1 MEESVVDY
9 KEVFRKMPKPVLFIR
24 YELNKDKKSV
34 MNIEFINDEALSFF
48 NKTCGELINKDFF
61 EILPEFKE
69 DKNFIDRVESIGSD
83 NIIYTKYIRSLVNFI
98 GITIQKIDEK
108 YFAFYLEYCIEKK
121 VFDEIN
127 KLGNIFFIKDKE
139 NRYMH
144 SSDLY
149 NEYAGHP
156 NIDMYGLTDFEIYP
170 EDIAALYF
178 DATKTLI
185 DSKKAYSQEIW
196 TLNNTVYIL
205 NRHSIYSNDEIIG
218 VIGIYESVIGK
229 LEKIYDGDIIT
240 KIVNN
245 STEHITIK
253 DMNGVYLD
261 CNNSFLKDTKL
272 KREDVIGKSNANIV
286 NLSEIEVSA
295 HKSDLEVI
303 KEKKRKIYNEEITID
318 GQVREFEVIKEPFL
332 DSYKNMVG
340 IIATGRDVTHR
351 REIERMQQEFFA
363 NISHELRTP
372 LNLIFG
378 SLQLIRIVEKEYLEK
393 RSAFNKYIN
402 IIDQNSKRLLKLVDN
417 LIDSTKMKCGYYQYN
432 PENNDIVSFIEN
444 IAMSV
449 AEFAKQNNIDLKFD
463 TDVEEKIMAFDLE
476 KLERIMLNLLSNS
489 IKYNKVQG
497 QIEVL
502 LNDCN
507 DTFVIT
513 VKDTGVG
520 IPSDKLMYIFER
532 FRQVEN
538 RFNKSTEGSG
548 IGLSLVKDLIEIQ
561 GGAIEVKSE
570 LGVGSEFIIKLP
582 VKILSDQSNINKMYF
597 NNYSSDLVKRMN
609 IEFSDIYLKND

>member
-1 MEESVVDY
+1 MVNY
-9 KEVFRKMPKPVLFIR
+9 KDVFRKIPKPVLFIK
-24 YELNKDKKSV
+24 YELNKDKNTTMK
-34 MNIEFINDEALSFF
+34 IEFINDEALSFF
-48 NKTCGELINKDFF
+48 NKTSDKLIHKDFF
-61 EILPEFKE
+61 DVLPEFKD
-69 DKNFIDRVESIGSD
+69 DKNFINRIESIEND
-83 NIIYTKYIRSLVNFI
+83 NIVCTKYIRSLVNFI
-98 GITIQKIDEK
+98 SITIQKIDEK
-108 YFAFYLEYCIEKK
+108 YFAFYLEHCIEKK
-121 VFDEIN
+121 IFDEIN
-127 KLGNIFFIKDKE
+127 ELGNIFFIKDRE
-139 NRYMH
+139 NTYMY

-156 NIDMYGLTDFEIYP
+156 NLDMYGLTDFDVYSKENG
-170 EDIAALYF
+170 DLYF
-178 DATKTLI
+178 NAAKTFI
-185 DSKKAYSQEIW
+185 DSKQPYSKEIS

-205 NRHSIYSNDEIIG
+205 NRYSIYSNGE
-218 VIGIYESVIGK
+218 VIGIIGIFESVIGK
-229 LEKIYDGDIIT
+229 LEKIYDGGIMT
-240 KIVNN
+240 KIVND
-245 STEHITIK
+245 SLEHIIFK

-261 CNNSFLKDTKL
+261 CNDSFLKDLKL
-272 KREDVIGKSNANIV
+272 KREDVIGKSSFNIYG
-286 NLSEIEVSA
+286 LSEIEASIQ
-295 HKSDLEVI
+295 KSDLEVI

-318 GQVREFEVIKEPFL
+318 GQVREFEVIKEPFW
-332 DSYKNMVG
+332 DSYKNLVG
-340 IIATGRDVTHR
+340 IIVTGRDVTHR
-351 REIERMQQEFFA
+351 REIEKMQQEFFA

-378 SLQLIRIVEKEYLEK
+378 SLQLIKSVEKEALEK
-393 RSAFNKYIN
+393 RNSLNKYID

-417 LIDSTKMKCGYYQYN
+417 LIDSTRMKCGYYEYKPKN
-432 PENNDIVSFIEN
+432 YDIVSFVEN
-444 IAMSV
+444 ISMSV
-449 AEFAKQNNIDLKFD
+449 ADFAKQNNIDLIFD

-489 IKYNKVQG
+489 IKYNKAQG

-507 DTFVIT
+507 DTFVIR

-561 GGAIEVKSE
+561 GGTIEVKSE

-582 VKILSDQSNINKMYF
+582 VKILSDDSNIDKVYF
-597 NNYSSDLVKRMN
+597 NNDYHDLVKRMN
-609 IEFSDIYLKND
+609 IEFSDIYIGND

>member
-1 MEESVVDY
+1 MVNY
-9 KEVFRKMPKPVLFIR
+9 KDVFRKIPKPVLFIK
-24 YELNKDKKSV
+24 YELNKDKNTTMK
-34 MNIEFINDEALSFF
+34 IEFINDEALSFF
-48 NKTCGELINKDFF
+48 NKTSDELIHKDFF
-61 EILPEFKE
+61 DVLPEFKD
-69 DKNFIDRVESIGSD
+69 DKNFINRIESIEND
-83 NIIYTKYIRSLVNFI
+83 NIVCTKYIRSLVNFI
-98 GITIQKIDEK
+98 SITIQKIDEK
-108 YFAFYLEYCIEKK
+108 YFAFYLEHCIEKK
-121 VFDEIN
+121 IFDEIN
-127 KLGNIFFIKDKE
+127 ELGNIFFIKDRE
-139 NRYMH
+139 NRYMY

-149 NEYAGHP
+149 NEYEGHP
-156 NIDMYGLTDFEIYP
+156 NLDMYGLTDFDVYSKENG
-170 EDIAALYF
+170 DLYF
-178 DATKTLI
+178 NAAKTFI
-185 DSKKAYSQEIW
+185 DSKQPYSKEIS

-205 NRHSIYSNDEIIG
+205 NRYSIYSNGE
-218 VIGIYESVIGK
+218 VIGIIGIFESVIGK
-229 LEKIYDGDIIT
+229 LEKIYDGGIMT
-240 KIVNN
+240 KIVND
-245 STEHITIK
+245 SLEHIIFK

-261 CNNSFLKDTKL
+261 CNDSFLKDLKL
-272 KREDVIGKSNANIV
+272 KREDVIGKSSSNIYG
-286 NLSEIEVSA
+286 LSEIEASIQ
-295 HKSDLEVI
+295 KSDLEVI

-332 DSYKNMVG
+332 DSYKNLVG
-340 IIATGRDVTHR
+340 IIVTGRDVTHR
-351 REIERMQQEFFA
+351 REIEKMQQEFFA

-378 SLQLIRIVEKEYLEK
+378 SLQLIKSVEKEALEK
-393 RSAFNKYIN
+393 RNSLNKYID

-417 LIDSTKMKCGYYQYN
+417 LIDSTRMKCGYYEYKPKN
-432 PENNDIVSFIEN
+432 YDIVSFVEN
-444 IAMSV
+444 ISMSV
-449 AEFAKQNNIDLKFD
+449 ADFAKQNNIDLIFD

-489 IKYNKVQG
+489 IKYNKAQG

-507 DTFVIT
+507 DTFVIR

-561 GGAIEVKSE
+561 GGTIEVKSE

-582 VKILSDQSNINKMYF
+582 VKILSDDSNIDKVYF
-597 NNYSSDLVKRMN
+597 NNDYHDLVKRMN
-609 IEFSDIYLKND
+609 IEFSDIYIGND

>member
-1 MEESVVDY
+1 MVNY
-9 KEVFRKMPKPVLFIR
+9 KDVFRKIPKPILFIK
-24 YELNKDKKSV
+24 YELNKDKNTTMK
-34 MNIEFINDEALSFF
+34 IEFINDEALSFF
-48 NKTCGELINKDFF
+48 NKTSDELIHKDFF
-61 EILPEFKE
+61 DVLPEFKD
-69 DKNFIDRVESIGSD
+69 DKNFINRIESIEND
-83 NIIYTKYIRSLVNFI
+83 NIVCTKYIRSLVNFI
-98 GITIQKIDEK
+98 SITIQKIDEK

-121 VFDEIN
+121 IFDEIN
-127 KLGNIFFIKDKE
+127 ELGNIFFIKDRE
-139 NRYMH
+139 NRYMY

-149 NEYAGHP
+149 NEYEGHP
-156 NIDMYGLTDFEIYP
+156 NLDMYGLTDFDVYSKENG
-170 EDIAALYF
+170 DLYF
-178 DATKTLI
+178 NAAKTFI
-185 DSKKAYSQEIW
+185 DSKQPYSKEIS

-205 NRHSIYSNDEIIG
+205 NRYSIYSNGE
-218 VIGIYESVIGK
+218 VIGIIGIFESVIGK
-229 LEKIYDGDIIT
+229 LEKIYDGGIMT
-240 KIVNN
+240 KIVND
-245 STEHITIK
+245 SLEHIIFK

-261 CNNSFLKDTKL
+261 CNDSFLKDLKL
-272 KREDVIGKSNANIV
+272 KREDVIGKSSSNIYG
-286 NLSEIEVSA
+286 LSEIEASIQ
-295 HKSDLEVI
+295 KSDLEVI

-332 DSYKNMVG
+332 DSYKNLVG
-340 IIATGRDVTHR
+340 IIVTGRDVTHR
-351 REIERMQQEFFA
+351 REIEKMQQEFFA

-378 SLQLIRIVEKEYLEK
+378 SLQLIKSVEKEVLEK
-393 RSAFNKYIN
+393 RNSLNKYID

-417 LIDSTKMKCGYYQYN
+417 LIDSTRMKCGYYEYKPKN
-432 PENNDIVSFIEN
+432 YDIVSFVEN
-444 IAMSV
+444 ISMSV
-449 AEFAKQNNIDLKFD
+449 ADFAKQNNIDLIFD

-489 IKYNKVQG
+489 IKYNKAQG

-507 DTFVIT
+507 DTFVIR

-561 GGAIEVKSE
+561 GGTIEVKSE

-582 VKILSDQSNINKMYF
+582 VKILSDDSNIDKVYF
-597 NNYSSDLVKRMN
+597 NNDYHDLVKRMN
-609 IEFSDIYLKND
+609 IEFSDIYIGND

>member
-1 MEESVVDY
+1 MVNY
-9 KEVFRKMPKPVLFIR
+9 KDVFRKIPKPVLFIK
-24 YELNKDKKSV
+24 YELNKDKNTTMK
-34 MNIEFINDEALSFF
+34 IEFINDEALSFF
-48 NKTCGELINKDFF
+48 NKTSDELIHKDFF
-61 EILPEFKE
+61 DVLPEFKD
-69 DKNFIDRVESIGSD
+69 DKNFINRIESIEND
-83 NIIYTKYIRSLVNFI
+83 NIVCTKYIRSLVNFI
-98 GITIQKIDEK
+98 SITIQKIDEK
-108 YFAFYLEYCIEKK
+108 YFAFYLEHCIEKK
-121 VFDEIN
+121 IFDEIN
-127 KLGNIFFIKDKE
+127 ELGNIFFIKDRE
-139 NRYMH
+139 NRYMY

-156 NIDMYGLTDFEIYP
+156 NLDMYGLTDFDVYSKENG
-170 EDIAALYF
+170 DLYF
-178 DATKTLI
+178 NAAKTFI
-185 DSKKAYSQEIW
+185 DSKQPYSKEIS

-205 NRHSIYSNDEIIG
+205 NRYSIYSNGE
-218 VIGIYESVIGK
+218 VIGIIGIFESVIGK
-229 LEKIYDGDIIT
+229 LEKIYDGGIMT
-240 KIVNN
+240 KIVND
-245 STEHITIK
+245 SLEHIIFK

-261 CNNSFLKDTKL
+261 CNDSFLKDLKL
-272 KREDVIGKSNANIV
+272 KREDVIGKSSSNIYG
-286 NLSEIEVSA
+286 LSEIEASIQ
-295 HKSDLEVI
+295 KSDLEVI

-332 DSYKNMVG
+332 DSYKNLVG
-340 IIATGRDVTHR
+340 IIVTGRDVTHR
-351 REIERMQQEFFA
+351 REIEKMQQEFFA

-378 SLQLIRIVEKEYLEK
+378 SLQLIKSVEKEVLEK
-393 RSAFNKYIN
+393 RNSLNKYID

-417 LIDSTKMKCGYYQYN
+417 LIDSTRMKCGYYEYN
-432 PENNDIVSFIEN
+432 PKNYDIVSFVEN
-444 IAMSV
+444 ISMSV
-449 AEFAKQNNIDLKFD
+449 ADFAKQNNIDLIFD

-489 IKYNKVQG
+489 IKYNKAQG

-507 DTFVIT
+507 DTFVIR

-538 RFNKSTEGSG
+538 TFNKSTKGSG

-561 GGAIEVKSE
+561 GGTIEVKSE

-582 VKILSDQSNINKMYF
+582 VKILSDDSNIDKVYF
-597 NNYSSDLVKRMN
+597 NNDYHDLVKRMN
-609 IEFSDIYLKND
+609 IEFSDIYIGND

>member
-1 MEESVVDY
+1 MVNY
-9 KEVFRKMPKPVLFIR
+9 KDVFRKIPKPVLFIK
-24 YELNKDKKSV
+24 YELNKDKNTTMK
-34 MNIEFINDEALSFF
+34 IEFINDEALSFF
-48 NKTCGELINKDFF
+48 NKTSDELIHKDFF
-61 EILPEFKE
+61 DVLPEFKD
-69 DKNFIDRVESIGSD
+69 DKNFINRIESIEND
-83 NIIYTKYIRSLVNFI
+83 NIVCTKYIRSLVNFI
-98 GITIQKIDEK
+98 SITIQKIDEK

-121 VFDEIN
+121 IFDEIN
-127 KLGNIFFIKDKE
+127 ELGNIFFIKDRE
-139 NRYMH
+139 NRYMY

-156 NIDMYGLTDFEIYP
+156 NLDMYGLTDFDVYSKENG
-170 EDIAALYF
+170 DLYF
-178 DATKTLI
+178 NAAKTFI
-185 DSKKAYSQEIW
+185 DSKQPYSKEIS

-205 NRHSIYSNDEIIG
+205 NRYSIYSNGE
-218 VIGIYESVIGK
+218 VIGIIGIFESVIGK
-229 LEKIYDGDIIT
+229 LEKIYDGGIMT
-240 KIVNN
+240 KIVND
-245 STEHITIK
+245 SLEHIIFK

-261 CNNSFLKDTKL
+261 CNDSFLKDLKL
-272 KREDVIGKSNANIV
+272 KREDVIGKSSSNIDG
-286 NLSEIEVSA
+286 LSEIEASIQ
-295 HKSDLEVI
+295 KSDLEVI

-318 GQVREFEVIKEPFL
+318 GQVRELEVIKEPFW
-332 DSYKNMVG
+332 DSYKNLVG
-340 IIATGRDVTHR
+340 IIVTGRDITHR
-351 REIERMQQEFFA
+351 REIEKMQQEFFA

-378 SLQLIRIVEKEYLEK
+378 SLQLIKSVEKEVLEK
-393 RSAFNKYIN
+393 RNSLNKYID

-417 LIDSTKMKCGYYQYN
+417 LIDSTRMKCGYYEYKPKN
-432 PENNDIVSFIEN
+432 YDIVSFVEN
-444 IAMSV
+444 ISMSV
-449 AEFAKQNNIDLKFD
+449 ADFAKQNNIDLIFD

-489 IKYNKVQG
+489 IKYNKAQG

-507 DTFVIT
+507 DTFVIR

-561 GGAIEVKSE
+561 GGTIEVKSE

-582 VKILSDQSNINKMYF
+582 VKILSDDSNIDKVYF
-597 NNYSSDLVKRMN
+597 NNDYHDLVKRMN
-609 IEFSDIYLKND
+609 IEFSDIYIGND

>member
-1 MEESVVDY
+1 MVNY
-9 KEVFRKMPKPVLFIR
+9 KDVFRKIPKPILFIK
-24 YELNKDKKSV
+24 YELNKDKNTTMK
-34 MNIEFINDEALSFF
+34 IEFINDEALSFF
-48 NKTCGELINKDFF
+48 NKTSDELIHKDFF
-61 EILPEFKE
+61 DVLPEFKD
-69 DKNFIDRVESIGSD
+69 DKNFINRIESIEND
-83 NIIYTKYIRSLVNFI
+83 NIVCTKYIRSLVNFI
-98 GITIQKIDEK
+98 SITMQKIDEK
-108 YFAFYLEYCIEKK
+108 YFAFYLEHCIEKK
-121 VFDEIN
+121 IFDEIN
-127 KLGNIFFIKDKE
+127 ELGNIFFIKDRE
-139 NRYMH
+139 NRYMY

-149 NEYAGHP
+149 NEYEGHP
-156 NIDMYGLTDFEIYP
+156 NLDMYGLTDFDVYSKENG
-170 EDIAALYF
+170 DLYF
-178 DATKTLI
+178 NAAKTFI
-185 DSKKAYSQEIW
+185 DSKQPYSKEIS

-205 NRHSIYSNDEIIG
+205 NRYSIYSNGE
-218 VIGIYESVIGK
+218 VIGIIGIFESVIGK
-229 LEKIYDGDIIT
+229 LEKIYDGGIMT
-240 KIVNN
+240 KIVND
-245 STEHITIK
+245 SLEHIIFK

-261 CNNSFLKDTKL
+261 CNDSFLKDLKL
-272 KREDVIGKSNANIV
+272 KREDVIGKSSSNIYG
-286 NLSEIEVSA
+286 LSEIEASIQ
-295 HKSDLEVI
+295 KSDLEVI

-332 DSYKNMVG
+332 DSYKNLVG
-340 IIATGRDVTHR
+340 IIVTGRDVTHR
-351 REIERMQQEFFA
+351 REIEKMQQEFFA

-378 SLQLIRIVEKEYLEK
+378 SLQLIKSVEKEVLEK
-393 RSAFNKYIN
+393 RNSLNKYID

-417 LIDSTKMKCGYYQYN
+417 LIDSTRMKCGYYEYKPKN
-432 PENNDIVSFIEN
+432 YDIVSFVEN
-444 IAMSV
+444 ISMSV
-449 AEFAKQNNIDLKFD
+449 ADFAKQNNIDLIFD

-489 IKYNKVQG
+489 IKYNKAQG

-507 DTFVIT
+507 DTFVIR

-561 GGAIEVKSE
+561 GGTIEVKSE

-582 VKILSDQSNINKMYF
+582 VKILSDDSNIDKVYF
-597 NNYSSDLVKRMN
+597 NNDYHDLVKRMN
-609 IEFSDIYLKND
+609 IEFSDIYIGND

>member
-1 MEESVVDY
+1 MVNY
-9 KEVFRKMPKPVLFIR
+9 KDVFRKIPKPILFIK
-24 YELNKDKKSV
+24 YELNKDKNTTMK
-34 MNIEFINDEALSFF
+34 IEFINDEALSFF
-48 NKTCGELINKDFF
+48 NKTSDELIHKDFF
-61 EILPEFKE
+61 DVLPEFKD
-69 DKNFIDRVESIGSD
+69 DKNFINRIESIEND
-83 NIIYTKYIRSLVNFI
+83 NIVCTKYIRSLVNFI
-98 GITIQKIDEK
+98 SITIQKIDEK
-108 YFAFYLEYCIEKK
+108 YFAFYLEHCIEKK
-121 VFDEIN
+121 IFDEIN
-127 KLGNIFFIKDKE
+127 ELGNIFFIKDRE
-139 NRYMH
+139 NRYMY

-149 NEYAGHP
+149 NEYEGNP
-156 NIDMYGLTDFEIYP
+156 NLDMYGLTDFDVYSKENG
-170 EDIAALYF
+170 DLYF
-178 DATKTLI
+178 NAAKTFI
-185 DSKKAYSQEIW
+185 DSKQPYSKEIS

-205 NRHSIYSNDEIIG
+205 NRYSIYSNGE
-218 VIGIYESVIGK
+218 VIGIIGIFESVIGK
-229 LEKIYDGDIIT
+229 LEKIYDGGIMT
-240 KIVNN
+240 KIVND
-245 STEHITIK
+245 SLEHIIFK

-261 CNNSFLKDTKL
+261 CNDSFFKDLKL
-272 KREDVIGKSNANIV
+272 KREDVIGKSSSNIYG
-286 NLSEIEVSA
+286 LSEIEASIQ
-295 HKSDLEVI
+295 KSDLEVI

-332 DSYKNMVG
+332 DSYKNLVG
-340 IIATGRDVTHR
+340 IIVTGRDVTHR
-351 REIERMQQEFFA
+351 REIEKMQQEFFA

-378 SLQLIRIVEKEYLEK
+378 SLQLIKSVEKEVLEK
-393 RSAFNKYIN
+393 RNSLNKYID

-417 LIDSTKMKCGYYQYN
+417 LIESTRMKCGYYEYN
-432 PENNDIVSFIEN
+432 PKNYDIVSFVEN
-444 IAMSV
+444 ISMSV
-449 AEFAKQNNIDLKFD
+449 ADFAKQNNIDLIFD

-489 IKYNKVQG
+489 IKYNKAQG

-507 DTFVIT
+507 NTFVIT

-561 GGAIEVKSE
+561 GGTIEVKSE

-582 VKILSDQSNINKMYF
+582 VKILSDDSNIDKVYF
-597 NNYSSDLVKRMN
+597 NNDYHDLVKRMN
-609 IEFSDIYLKND
+609 IEFSDIYIGND

>member
-1 MEESVVDY
+1 MVNY
-9 KEVFRKMPKPVLFIR
+9 KDVFRKIPKPILFIK
-24 YELNKDKKSV
+24 YELNKDKNTTMK
-34 MNIEFINDEALSFF
+34 IEFINDEALSFF
-48 NKTCGELINKDFF
+48 NKTSDELIHKDFF
-61 EILPEFKE
+61 DVLPEFKD
-69 DKNFIDRVESIGSD
+69 DKNFINRIESIEND
-83 NIIYTKYIRSLVNFI
+83 NIVCTKYIRSLVNFI
-98 GITIQKIDEK
+98 SITIQKIDEK
-108 YFAFYLEYCIEKK
+108 YFAFYLEHCIEKK
-121 VFDEIN
+121 IFDEIN
-127 KLGNIFFIKDKE
+127 ELGNIFFIKDRE
-139 NRYMH
+139 NRYMY

-156 NIDMYGLTDFEIYP
+156 NLDMYGLTDFDVYSKENG
-170 EDIAALYF
+170 DLYF
-178 DATKTLI
+178 NAAKTFI
-185 DSKKAYSQEIW
+185 DSKQPYSKEIS

-205 NRHSIYSNDEIIG
+205 NRYSIYSNGE
-218 VIGIYESVIGK
+218 VIGIIGIFESVIGK
-229 LEKIYDGDIIT
+229 LEKIYDGGIMT
-240 KIVNN
+240 KIVND
-245 STEHITIK
+245 SLEHIIFK

-261 CNNSFLKDTKL
+261 CNDSFLKDLKL
-272 KREDVIGKSNANIV
+272 KREDVIGKSSSNIYG
-286 NLSEIEVSA
+286 LSEIEASIQ
-295 HKSDLEVI
+295 KSDLEVI

-332 DSYKNMVG
+332 DSYKNLVG
-340 IIATGRDVTHR
+340 IIVTGRDVTHR
-351 REIERMQQEFFA
+351 REIEKMQQEFFA

-378 SLQLIRIVEKEYLEK
+378 SLQLIKSVEKEVLEK
-393 RSAFNKYIN
+393 RNSLNKYID

-417 LIDSTKMKCGYYQYN
+417 LIDSTRMKCGYYEYKPKN
-432 PENNDIVSFIEN
+432 YDIVSFVEN
-444 IAMSV
+444 ISMSV
-449 AEFAKQNNIDLKFD
+449 ADFAKQNNIDLIFD

-489 IKYNKVQG
+489 IKYNKAQG

-507 DTFVIT
+507 DTFVIR

-561 GGAIEVKSE
+561 GGTIEVKSE

-582 VKILSDQSNINKMYF
+582 VKILSDDSNIDKVYF
-597 NNYSSDLVKRMN
+597 NNDYHDLVKRMN
-609 IEFSDIYLKND
+609 IEFSDIYIGND

>member
-1 MEESVVDY
+1 MVNY
-9 KEVFRKMPKPVLFIR
+9 KDVFRKIPKPILFIK
-24 YELNKDKKSV
+24 YELNKDKNTTMK
-34 MNIEFINDEALSFF
+34 IEFINDEALSFF
-48 NKTCGELINKDFF
+48 NKTSDELIHKDFF
-61 EILPEFKE
+61 DVLPEFKD
-69 DKNFIDRVESIGSD
+69 DKNFINRIESIEND
-83 NIIYTKYIRSLVNFI
+83 NIVCTKYIRSLVNFI
-98 GITIQKIDEK
+98 SITIQKIDEK

-121 VFDEIN
+121 IFDEIN
-127 KLGNIFFIKDKE
+127 ELGNIFFIKDRE
-139 NRYMH
+139 NTYMY

-149 NEYAGHP
+149 NEYEGHP
-156 NIDMYGLTDFEIYP
+156 NLDMYGLTDFDVYSKENG
-170 EDIAALYF
+170 DLYF
-178 DATKTLI
+178 NAAKTFI
-185 DSKKAYSQEIW
+185 DSKQPYSKEIS

-205 NRHSIYSNDEIIG
+205 NRYSIYSNGE
-218 VIGIYESVIGK
+218 VIGIIGIFESVIGK
-229 LEKIYDGDIIT
+229 LEKIYDGGIMT
-240 KIVNN
+240 KIVND
-245 STEHITIK
+245 SLEHIIFK

-261 CNNSFLKDTKL
+261 CNDSFLKDLKL
-272 KREDVIGKSNANIV
+272 KREDVIGKSSSNIYG
-286 NLSEIEVSA
+286 LSEIEASIQ
-295 HKSDLEVI
+295 KSDLEVI

-332 DSYKNMVG
+332 DSYKNLVG
-340 IIATGRDVTHR
+340 IIVTGRDVTHR
-351 REIERMQQEFFA
+351 REIEKMQQEFFA

-378 SLQLIRIVEKEYLEK
+378 SLQLIKSVEKEVLEK
-393 RSAFNKYIN
+393 RNSLNKYID

-417 LIDSTKMKCGYYQYN
+417 LIDSTRMKCGYYEYKPKN
-432 PENNDIVSFIEN
+432 YDIVSFVEN
-444 IAMSV
+444 ISMSV
-449 AEFAKQNNIDLKFD
+449 ADFAKQNNIDLIFD

-489 IKYNKVQG
+489 IKYNKAQG

-507 DTFVIT
+507 DTFVIR

-561 GGAIEVKSE
+561 GGTIEVKSE

-582 VKILSDQSNINKMYF
+582 VKILSDDSNIDKVYF
-597 NNYSSDLVKRMN
+597 NNDYHDLVKRMN
-609 IEFSDIYLKND
+609 IEFSDIYIGND

>member
-1 MEESVVDY
+1 MVNY
-9 KEVFRKMPKPVLFIR
+9 KDVFRKIPKPVLFIK
-24 YELNKDKKSV
+24 YELNKDKNTTMK
-34 MNIEFINDEALSFF
+34 IEFINDEALSFF
-48 NKTCGELINKDFF
+48 NKTSDELIHKDFF
-61 EILPEFKE
+61 DVLPEFKD
-69 DKNFIDRVESIGSD
+69 DKNFINRIESIEND
-83 NIIYTKYIRSLVNFI
+83 NIVCTKYIRSLVNFI
-98 GITIQKIDEK
+98 SITIQKIDEK

-121 VFDEIN
+121 IFDEIN
-127 KLGNIFFIKDKE
+127 ELGNIFFIKDRE
-139 NRYMH
+139 NRYMY

-156 NIDMYGLTDFEIYP
+156 NLDMYGLTDFDVYSKENG
-170 EDIAALYF
+170 DLYF
-178 DATKTLI
+178 NAAKTFI
-185 DSKKAYSQEIW
+185 DSKQPYSKEIS

-205 NRHSIYSNDEIIG
+205 NRYSIYSNGE
-218 VIGIYESVIGK
+218 VIGIIGIFESVIGK
-229 LEKIYDGDIIT
+229 LEKIYDGGIMT
-240 KIVNN
+240 KIVND
-245 STEHITIK
+245 SLEHIIFK

-261 CNNSFLKDTKL
+261 CNDSFLKDLKL
-272 KREDVIGKSNANIV
+272 KREDVIGKSSSNIYG
-286 NLSEIEVSA
+286 LSEIEASIQ
-295 HKSDLEVI
+295 KSDLEVI

-318 GQVREFEVIKEPFL
+318 GQVREFEVIKEPFW
-332 DSYKNMVG
+332 DSYKNLVG
-340 IIATGRDVTHR
+340 IIVTGRDITHR
-351 REIERMQQEFFA
+351 REIEKMQQEFFA

-378 SLQLIRIVEKEYLEK
+378 SLQLIKSVEKEVLEK
-393 RSAFNKYIN
+393 RNSLNKYID

-417 LIDSTKMKCGYYQYN
+417 LIDSTRMKCGYYEYKPKN
-432 PENNDIVSFIEN
+432 YDIVSFVEN
-444 IAMSV
+444 ISMSV
-449 AEFAKQNNIDLKFD
+449 ADFAKQNNIDLIFD

-489 IKYNKVQG
+489 IKYNKAQG

-561 GGAIEVKSE
+561 GGTIEVKSE

-582 VKILSDQSNINKMYF
+582 VKILSDDSNIDKVYF
-597 NNYSSDLVKRMN
+597 NNDYHDLVKRMN
-609 IEFSDIYLKND
+609 IEFSDIYIGND

>member
-1 MEESVVDY
+1 MVNY
-9 KEVFRKMPKPVLFIR
+9 KDVFRKIPKPVLFIK
-24 YELNKDKKSV
+24 YELNKDKNTTMK
-34 MNIEFINDEALSFF
+34 IEFINDEALSFF
-48 NKTCGELINKDFF
+48 NKTSDELIHKDFF
-61 EILPEFKE
+61 DVLPEFKD
-69 DKNFIDRVESIGSD
+69 DKNFINRIESIEND
-83 NIIYTKYIRSLVNFI
+83 NIVCTKYIRSLVNFI
-98 GITIQKIDEK
+98 SITIQKIDEK
-108 YFAFYLEYCIEKK
+108 YFAFYLEHCIEKK
-121 VFDEIN
+121 IFDEIN
-127 KLGNIFFIKDKE
+127 ELGNIFFIKDRE
-139 NRYMH
+139 NRYMY

-149 NEYAGHP
+149 NEYEGHP
-156 NIDMYGLTDFEIYP
+156 NLDMYGLTDFDVYSKENG
-170 EDIAALYF
+170 DLYF
-178 DATKTLI
+178 NAAKTFI
-185 DSKKAYSQEIW
+185 DSKQPYSKEIS

-205 NRHSIYSNDEIIG
+205 NRYSIYSNGE
-218 VIGIYESVIGK
+218 VIGIIGIFESVIGK
-229 LEKIYDGDIIT
+229 LEKIYDGGIMT
-240 KIVNN
+240 KIVND
-245 STEHITIK
+245 SLEHIIFK

-261 CNNSFLKDTKL
+261 CNDSFLKDLKL
-272 KREDVIGKSNANIV
+272 KREDVIGKSSSNIYG
-286 NLSEIEVSA
+286 LSEIEASIQ
-295 HKSDLEVI
+295 KSDLEVI

-332 DSYKNMVG
+332 DSYKNLVG
-340 IIATGRDVTHR
+340 IIVTGRDVTHR
-351 REIERMQQEFFA
+351 REIEKMQQEFFA

-378 SLQLIRIVEKEYLEK
+378 SLQLIKSVEKEVLEK
-393 RSAFNKYIN
+393 RNSLNKYID
-402 IIDQNSKRLLKLVDN
+402 IIDQNSKRLLRLVDN
-417 LIDSTKMKCGYYQYN
+417 LIDSTRMKCGYYEYN
-432 PENNDIVSFIEN
+432 PKNYDIVSFVEN
-444 IAMSV
+444 ISMSV
-449 AEFAKQNNIDLKFD
+449 ADFAKQNNIDLIFD

-489 IKYNKVQG
+489 IKYNKAQG

-561 GGAIEVKSE
+561 GGTIEVKSE

-582 VKILSDQSNINKMYF
+582 VKILSDDSNIDKVYF
-597 NNYSSDLVKRMN
+597 NNDYHDLVKRMN
-609 IEFSDIYLKND
+609 IEFSDIYIGND

>member
-1 MEESVVDY
+1 MVNY
-9 KEVFRKMPKPVLFIR
+9 KDVFRKIPKPVLFIK
-24 YELNKDKKSV
+24 YELNKDKNTTMK
-34 MNIEFINDEALSFF
+34 IEFINDEALSFF
-48 NKTCGELINKDFF
+48 NKTSDELIHKDFF
-61 EILPEFKE
+61 DVLPEFKD
-69 DKNFIDRVESIGSD
+69 DKNFINRIESIEND
-83 NIIYTKYIRSLVNFI
+83 NIVCTKYIRSLVNFI
-98 GITIQKIDEK
+98 SITIQKIDEK
-108 YFAFYLEYCIEKK
+108 YFAFYLEHCIEKK
-121 VFDEIN
+121 IFDEIN
-127 KLGNIFFIKDKE
+127 ELGNIFFIKDRE
-139 NRYMH
+139 NRYMY

-149 NEYAGHP
+149 NEYEGHP
-156 NIDMYGLTDFEIYP
+156 NLDMYGLTDFDVYSKENG
-170 EDIAALYF
+170 DLYF
-178 DATKTLI
+178 NAAKTFI
-185 DSKKAYSQEIW
+185 DSKQPYSKEIS

-205 NRHSIYSNDEIIG
+205 NRYSIYSNGE
-218 VIGIYESVIGK
+218 VIGIIGIFESVIGK
-229 LEKIYDGDIIT
+229 LEKIYDGGIMT
-240 KIVNN
+240 KIVND
-245 STEHITIK
+245 SLEHIIFK

-261 CNNSFLKDTKL
+261 CNDSFLKDLKL
-272 KREDVIGKSNANIV
+272 KREDVIGKSSSNIYG
-286 NLSEIEVSA
+286 LSEIEASIQ
-295 HKSDLEVI
+295 KSDLEVI

-332 DSYKNMVG
+332 DSYKNLVG
-340 IIATGRDVTHR
+340 IIVTGRDVTHR
-351 REIERMQQEFFA
+351 REIEKMQQEFFA

-378 SLQLIRIVEKEYLEK
+378 SLQLIKSVEKEVLEK
-393 RSAFNKYIN
+393 RNSLNKYID

-417 LIDSTKMKCGYYQYN
+417 LIDSTRMKCGYYEYN
-432 PENNDIVSFIEN
+432 PKNYDIVSFVEN
-444 IAMSV
+444 ISMSV
-449 AEFAKQNNIDLKFD
+449 ADFAKQNNIDLIFD
-463 TDVEEKIMAFDLE
+463 TNVEEKIMAFDLE

-489 IKYNKVQG
+489 IKYNKAQG

-561 GGAIEVKSE
+561 GGTIEVKSE

-582 VKILSDQSNINKMYF
+582 VKILSDDSNIDKVYF
-597 NNYSSDLVKRMN
+597 NNDYHDLVKRMN
-609 IEFSDIYLKND
+609 IEFSDIYIGND

>member
-1 MEESVVDY
+1 MVNY
-9 KEVFRKMPKPVLFIR
+9 KDVFRKIPKPVLFIK
-24 YELNKDKKSV
+24 YELNKDKNTTMK
-34 MNIEFINDEALSFF
+34 IEFINDEALSFF
-48 NKTCGELINKDFF
+48 NKTSDELIHKDFF
-61 EILPEFKE
+61 DVLPEFKD
-69 DKNFIDRVESIGSD
+69 DKNFINRIESIEND
-83 NIIYTKYIRSLVNFI
+83 NIVCTKYIRSLVNFI
-98 GITIQKIDEK
+98 SITIQKIDEK

-121 VFDEIN
+121 IFDEIN
-127 KLGNIFFIKDKE
+127 ELGNIFFIKDRE
-139 NRYMH
+139 NRYMY

-149 NEYAGHP
+149 NEYEGHP
-156 NIDMYGLTDFEIYP
+156 NLDMYGLTDFDVYSKENG
-170 EDIAALYF
+170 DLYF
-178 DATKTLI
+178 NAAKTFI
-185 DSKKAYSQEIW
+185 DSKQPYSKEIS

-205 NRHSIYSNDEIIG
+205 NRYSIYSNGE
-218 VIGIYESVIGK
+218 VIGIIGIFESVIGK
-229 LEKIYDGDIIT
+229 LEKIYDGGIMT
-240 KIVNN
+240 KIVND
-245 STEHITIK
+245 SLEHIIFK

-261 CNNSFLKDTKL
+261 CNDSFLKDLKL
-272 KREDVIGKSNANIV
+272 KREDVIGKSSSNIYG
-286 NLSEIEVSA
+286 LSEIEASIQ
-295 HKSDLEVI
+295 KSDLEVI

-318 GQVREFEVIKEPFL
+318 GQVREFEVIKEPFW
-332 DSYKNMVG
+332 DSYKNLVG
-340 IIATGRDVTHR
+340 IIVTGRDVTHR
-351 REIERMQQEFFA
+351 REIEKMQQEFFA

-378 SLQLIRIVEKEYLEK
+378 SLQLIKSVEKEVLEK
-393 RSAFNKYIN
+393 RNSLNKYID

-417 LIDSTKMKCGYYQYN
+417 LIDSTRMKCGYYEYN
-432 PENNDIVSFIEN
+432 PKNYDIVSFVEN
-444 IAMSV
+444 ISMSV
-449 AEFAKQNNIDLKFD
+449 ADFAKQNNIDLIFD

-489 IKYNKVQG
+489 IKYNKAQG

-507 DTFVIT
+507 NTFVIT

-561 GGAIEVKSE
+561 GGTIEVKSE

-582 VKILSDQSNINKMYF
+582 VKILSDDSNIDKVYF
-597 NNYSSDLVKRMN
+597 NNDYHDLVKRMN
-609 IEFSDIYLKND
+609 IEFSDIYIGND

>member
-1 MEESVVDY
+1 MVNY
-9 KEVFRKMPKPVLFIR
+9 KDVFRKIPKPILFIK
-24 YELNKDKKSV
+24 YELNKDKNTTMK
-34 MNIEFINDEALSFF
+34 IEFINDEALSFF
-48 NKTCGELINKDFF
+48 NKTSDELIHKDFF
-61 EILPEFKE
+61 DVLPEFKD
-69 DKNFIDRVESIGSD
+69 DKNFINRIESIEND
-83 NIIYTKYIRSLVNFI
+83 NIVCTKYIRSLVNFI
-98 GITIQKIDEK
+98 SITIQKIDEK

-121 VFDEIN
+121 IFDEIN
-127 KLGNIFFIKDKE
+127 ELGNIFFIKDRE
-139 NRYMH
+139 NRYMY

-156 NIDMYGLTDFEIYP
+156 NLDMYGLTDFDVYSKENG
-170 EDIAALYF
+170 DLYF
-178 DATKTLI
+178 NAAKTFI
-185 DSKKAYSQEIW
+185 DSKQPYSKEISI
-196 TLNNTVYIL
+196 LNNTVYIL
-205 NRHSIYSNDEIIG
+205 NRYSIYSNGE
-218 VIGIYESVIGK
+218 VIGIIGIFESVIGK
-229 LEKIYDGDIIT
+229 LEKIYDGGIMT
-240 KIVNN
+240 KIVND
-245 STEHITIK
+245 SLEHIIFK

-261 CNNSFLKDTKL
+261 CNDSFLKDLKL
-272 KREDVIGKSNANIV
+272 KREDVIGKSSSNIYG
-286 NLSEIEVSA
+286 LSEIEASIQ
-295 HKSDLEVI
+295 KSDLEVI

-332 DSYKNMVG
+332 DSYKNLVG
-340 IIATGRDVTHR
+340 IIVTGRDVTHR
-351 REIERMQQEFFA
+351 REIEKMQQEFFA

-378 SLQLIRIVEKEYLEK
+378 SLQLIKSVEKEVLEK
-393 RSAFNKYIN
+393 RNSLNKYID

-417 LIDSTKMKCGYYQYN
+417 LIDSTRMKCGYYEYN
-432 PENNDIVSFIEN
+432 PKNYDIVSFVEN
-444 IAMSV
+444 ISMSV
-449 AEFAKQNNIDLKFD
+449 ADFAKQNNIDLIFD

-489 IKYNKVQG
+489 IKYNKAQG

-561 GGAIEVKSE
+561 GGTIEVKSE

-582 VKILSDQSNINKMYF
+582 VKILSDDSNIDKVYF
-597 NNYSSDLVKRMN
+597 NNDYHDLVKRMN
-609 IEFSDIYLKND
+609 IEFSDIYIGND

>member
-1 MEESVVDY
+1 MVNY
-9 KEVFRKMPKPVLFIR
+9 KDVFRKIPKPILFIK
-24 YELNKDKKSV
+24 YELNKDKNTTMK
-34 MNIEFINDEALSFF
+34 IEFINDEALSFF
-48 NKTCGELINKDFF
+48 NKTSDELIHKDFF
-61 EILPEFKE
+61 DVLPEFKD
-69 DKNFIDRVESIGSD
+69 DKNFINRIESIEND
-83 NIIYTKYIRSLVNFI
+83 NIVCTKYIRSLVNFI
-98 GITIQKIDEK
+98 SITIQKIDEK
-108 YFAFYLEYCIEKK
+108 YFAFYLEHCIEKK
-121 VFDEIN
+121 IFDEIN
-127 KLGNIFFIKDKE
+127 ELGNIFFIKDRE
-139 NRYMH
+139 NRYMY

-156 NIDMYGLTDFEIYP
+156 NLDMYGLTDFDVYSKENG
-170 EDIAALYF
+170 DLYF
-178 DATKTLI
+178 NAAKTFI
-185 DSKKAYSQEIW
+185 DSKQPYSKEIS
-196 TLNNTVYIL
+196 TLNNNVYIL
-205 NRHSIYSNDEIIG
+205 NRYSIYSNGE
-218 VIGIYESVIGK
+218 VIGIIGIFESVIGK
-229 LEKIYDGDIIT
+229 LEKIYDGGIMT
-240 KIVNN
+240 KIVND
-245 STEHITIK
+245 SLEHIIFK

-261 CNNSFLKDTKL
+261 CNDSFLKDLKL
-272 KREDVIGKSNANIV
+272 KREDVIGKSSSNIYG
-286 NLSEIEVSA
+286 LSEIEASIQ
-295 HKSDLEVI
+295 KSDLEVI

-332 DSYKNMVG
+332 DSYKNLVG
-340 IIATGRDVTHR
+340 IIVTGRDVTHR
-351 REIERMQQEFFA
+351 REIEKMQQEFFA

-378 SLQLIRIVEKEYLEK
+378 SLQLIKSVEKEVLEK
-393 RSAFNKYIN
+393 RNSLNKYID

-417 LIDSTKMKCGYYQYN
+417 LIDSTRMKCGYYEYN
-432 PENNDIVSFIEN
+432 PKNYDIVSFVEN
-444 IAMSV
+444 ISMSV
-449 AEFAKQNNIDLKFD
+449 ADFAKQNNIDLIFD

-489 IKYNKVQG
+489 IKYNKAQG

-561 GGAIEVKSE
+561 GGTIEVKSE

-582 VKILSDQSNINKMYF
+582 VKILSDDSNIDKVYF
-597 NNYSSDLVKRMN
+597 NNDYHDLVKRMN
-609 IEFSDIYLKND
+609 IEFSDIYIGND

>member
-1 MEESVVDY
+1 MVNY
-9 KEVFRKMPKPVLFIR
+9 KDVFRKIPKPILFIK
-24 YELNKDKKSV
+24 YELNKDKNTTMK
-34 MNIEFINDEALSFF
+34 IEFINDEALSFF
-48 NKTCGELINKDFF
+48 NKTSDELIHKDFF
-61 EILPEFKE
+61 DVLPEFKD
-69 DKNFIDRVESIGSD
+69 DKNFINRIESIEND
-83 NIIYTKYIRSLVNFI
+83 NIVCTKYIRSLVNFI
-98 GITIQKIDEK
+98 SITIQKIDEK
-108 YFAFYLEYCIEKK
+108 YFAFYLEHCIEKK
-121 VFDEIN
+121 IFDEIN
-127 KLGNIFFIKDKE
+127 ELGNIFFIKDRE
-139 NRYMH
+139 NRYMY

-149 NEYAGHP
+149 NEYEGHP
-156 NIDMYGLTDFEIYP
+156 NLDMYGLTDFDVYSKENG
-170 EDIAALYF
+170 DLYF
-178 DATKTLI
+178 NAAKTFI
-185 DSKKAYSQEIW
+185 DSKQPYSKEIS

-205 NRHSIYSNDEIIG
+205 NRYSIYSNGE
-218 VIGIYESVIGK
+218 VIGIIGIFESVIGK
-229 LEKIYDGDIIT
+229 LEKIYDGGIMT
-240 KIVNN
+240 KIVND
-245 STEHITIK
+245 SLEHIIFK

-261 CNNSFLKDTKL
+261 CNDSFLKDLKL
-272 KREDVIGKSNANIV
+272 KREDVIGKSSSNIYG
-286 NLSEIEVSA
+286 LSEIEASIQ
-295 HKSDLEVI
+295 KSDLEVI

-332 DSYKNMVG
+332 DSYKNLVG
-340 IIATGRDVTHR
+340 IIVTGRDVTHR
-351 REIERMQQEFFA
+351 REIEKMQQEFFA

-378 SLQLIRIVEKEYLEK
+378 SLQLIKSVEKEVLEK
-393 RSAFNKYIN
+393 RNSLNKYID

-417 LIDSTKMKCGYYQYN
+417 LIDSTRMKCGYYKYN
-432 PENNDIVSFIEN
+432 PKNYDIVSFVEN
-444 IAMSV
+444 ISMSV
-449 AEFAKQNNIDLKFD
+449 ADFAKQNNIDLIFD

-489 IKYNKVQG
+489 IKYNKAQG

-561 GGAIEVKSE
+561 GGTIEVKSE

-582 VKILSDQSNINKMYF
+582 VKILSDDSNIDKVYF
-597 NNYSSDLVKRMN
+597 NNDYHDLVKRMN
-609 IEFSDIYLKND
+609 IEFSDIYIGND

>member
-1 MEESVVDY
+1 MVNY
-9 KEVFRKMPKPVLFIR
+9 KDVFRKIPKPILFIK
-24 YELNKDKKSV
+24 YELNKDKNTTMK
-34 MNIEFINDEALSFF
+34 IEFINDEALSFF
-48 NKTCGELINKDFF
+48 NKTSDELIHKDFF
-61 EILPEFKE
+61 DVLPEFKD
-69 DKNFIDRVESIGSD
+69 DKNFINRIESIEND
-83 NIIYTKYIRSLVNFI
+83 NIVCTKYIRSLVNFI
-98 GITIQKIDEK
+98 SITIQKIDEK
-108 YFAFYLEYCIEKK
+108 YFAFYLEHCIEKK
-121 VFDEIN
+121 IFDEIN
-127 KLGNIFFIKDKE
+127 ELGNIFFIKDRE
-139 NRYMH
+139 NRYMY

-149 NEYAGHP
+149 NEYEGHP
-156 NIDMYGLTDFEIYP
+156 NLDMYGLTDFDVYSKENG
-170 EDIAALYF
+170 DLYF
-178 DATKTLI
+178 NAAKTFI
-185 DSKKAYSQEIW
+185 DSKQPYSKEIS

-205 NRHSIYSNDEIIG
+205 NRYSIYSNGE
-218 VIGIYESVIGK
+218 VIGIIGIFESVIGK
-229 LEKIYDGDIIT
+229 LEKIYDGGIMT
-240 KIVNN
+240 KIVND
-245 STEHITIK
+245 SLEHIIFK

-261 CNNSFLKDTKL
+261 CNDSFLKDLKL
-272 KREDVIGKSNANIV
+272 KREDVIGKSSSNIYG
-286 NLSEIEVSA
+286 LSEIEASIQ
-295 HKSDLEVI
+295 KSDLEVI

-332 DSYKNMVG
+332 DSYKNLVG
-340 IIATGRDVTHR
+340 IIVTGRDVTHR
-351 REIERMQQEFFA
+351 REIEKMQQEFFA

-378 SLQLIRIVEKEYLEK
+378 SLQLIKSVEKEVLEK
-393 RSAFNKYIN
+393 RNSLNKYID

-417 LIDSTKMKCGYYQYN
+417 LIDSTRMKCGYYEYN
-432 PENNDIVSFIEN
+432 PKNYDIVSFVEN
-444 IAMSV
+444 ISMSV
-449 AEFAKQNNIDLKFD
+449 ADFAKQNNIDLIFD

-489 IKYNKVQG
+489 IKYNKAQG

-538 RFNKSTEGSG
+538 TFNKSTKGSG

-561 GGAIEVKSE
+561 GGTIEVKSE

-582 VKILSDQSNINKMYF
+582 VKILSDDSNIDKVYF
-597 NNYSSDLVKRMN
+597 NNDYHDLVKRMN
-609 IEFSDIYLKND
+609 IEFSDIYIGND

>member
-1 MEESVVDY
+1 MVNY
-9 KEVFRKMPKPVLFIR
+9 KDVFRKIPKPILFIK
-24 YELNKDKKSV
+24 YELNKDKNTTMK
-34 MNIEFINDEALSFF
+34 IEFINDEALSFF
-48 NKTCGELINKDFF
+48 NKTSDELIHKDFF
-61 EILPEFKE
+61 DVLPEFKD
-69 DKNFIDRVESIGSD
+69 DKNFINRIESIEND
-83 NIIYTKYIRSLVNFI
+83 NIVCTKYIRSLVNFI
-98 GITIQKIDEK
+98 SITIQKIDEK
-108 YFAFYLEYCIEKK
+108 YFAFYLEHCIEKK
-121 VFDEIN
+121 IFDEIN
-127 KLGNIFFIKDKE
+127 ELGNIFFIKDTE
-139 NRYMH
+139 NRYMY

-156 NIDMYGLTDFEIYP
+156 NLDMYGLTDFDVYSKENG
-170 EDIAALYF
+170 DLYF
-178 DATKTLI
+178 NAAKTFI
-185 DSKKAYSQEIW
+185 DSKQPYSKEIS

-205 NRHSIYSNDEIIG
+205 NRYSIYSNGE
-218 VIGIYESVIGK
+218 VIGIIGIFESVIGK
-229 LEKIYDGDIIT
+229 LEKIYDGGIMT
-240 KIVNN
+240 KIVND
-245 STEHITIK
+245 SLEHIIFK

-261 CNNSFLKDTKL
+261 CNDSFLKDLKL
-272 KREDVIGKSNANIV
+272 KREDVIGKSSSNIYG
-286 NLSEIEVSA
+286 LSEIEASIQ
-295 HKSDLEVI
+295 KSDLEVI

-332 DSYKNMVG
+332 DSYKNLVG
-340 IIATGRDVTHR
+340 IIVTGRDVTHR
-351 REIERMQQEFFA
+351 REIEKMQQEFFA

-378 SLQLIRIVEKEYLEK
+378 SLQLIKSVEKEVLEK
-393 RSAFNKYIN
+393 RNSLNKYID

-417 LIDSTKMKCGYYQYN
+417 LIDSTRMKCGYYEYKPKN
-432 PENNDIVSFIEN
+432 YDIVSFVEN
-444 IAMSV
+444 ISMSV
-449 AEFAKQNNIDLKFD
+449 ADFAKQNNIDLIFD

-489 IKYNKVQG
+489 IKYNKAQG

-507 DTFVIT
+507 DTFVIR

-561 GGAIEVKSE
+561 GGTIEVKSE

-582 VKILSDQSNINKMYF
+582 VKILSDDSNIDKVYF
-597 NNYSSDLVKRMN
+597 NNDYHDLVKRMN
-609 IEFSDIYLKND
+609 IEFSDIYIGND

>member
-1 MEESVVDY
+1 MVNY
-9 KEVFRKMPKPVLFIR
+9 KDVFRKIPKPVLFIK
-24 YELNKDKKSV
+24 YELNKDKNTTMK
-34 MNIEFINDEALSFF
+34 IEFINDEALSFF
-48 NKTCGELINKDFF
+48 NKTSDELIHKDFF
-61 EILPEFKE
+61 DVLPEFKD
-69 DKNFIDRVESIGSD
+69 DKNFINRIESIEND
-83 NIIYTKYIRSLVNFI
+83 NIVCTKYIRSLVNFI
-98 GITIQKIDEK
+98 SITIQKIDEK
-108 YFAFYLEYCIEKK
+108 YFAFYLEHCIEKK
-121 VFDEIN
+121 IFDEIN
-127 KLGNIFFIKDKE
+127 ELGNIFFIKDRE
-139 NRYMH
+139 NRYMY

-149 NEYAGHP
+149 NEYEGHP
-156 NIDMYGLTDFEIYP
+156 NLDMYGLTDFDVYSKENG
-170 EDIAALYF
+170 DLYF
-178 DATKTLI
+178 NAAKTFI
-185 DSKKAYSQEIW
+185 DSKQPYSKEIS

-205 NRHSIYSNDEIIG
+205 NRYSIYSNGE
-218 VIGIYESVIGK
+218 VIGIIGIFESVIGK
-229 LEKIYDGDIIT
+229 LEKIYDGGIMT
-240 KIVNN
+240 KIVND
-245 STEHITIK
+245 SLEHIIFK

-261 CNNSFLKDTKL
+261 CNDSFLKDLKL
-272 KREDVIGKSNANIV
+272 KREDVIGKSSSNIYG
-286 NLSEIEVSA
+286 LSEIEASIQ
-295 HKSDLEVI
+295 KSDLEVI

-332 DSYKNMVG
+332 DSYKNLVG
-340 IIATGRDVTHR
+340 IIVTGRDVTHR
-351 REIERMQQEFFA
+351 REIEKMQQEFFA

-378 SLQLIRIVEKEYLEK
+378 SLQLIKSVEKEVLEK
-393 RSAFNKYIN
+393 RNSLNKYID

-417 LIDSTKMKCGYYQYN
+417 LIDSTRMKCGYYEYN
-432 PENNDIVSFIEN
+432 PKNYDIVSFVEN
-444 IAMSV
+444 ISMSV
-449 AEFAKQNNIDLKFD
+449 ADFAKQNNIDLIFD

-489 IKYNKVQG
+489 IKYNKAQG

-507 DTFVIT
+507 DTFVIR

-561 GGAIEVKSE
+561 GGTIEVKSE

-582 VKILSDQSNINKMYF
+582 VKILSDDSNIDKVYF
-597 NNYSSDLVKRMN
+597 NNDYHDLVKRMN
-609 IEFSDIYLKND
+609 IEFSDIYIGND